1 MKQSEGECKG
11 VLTDSK
17 KEFFALD
24 IILWLNYLNFFFWLN
39 ALMSSPRC
47 ILIQDEIFYLYCKI
61 NTFFLKL
68 DHLSNTI
75 KEVKGKTI

>member
-39 ALMSSPRC
+39 ALMSTPRC
-47 ILIQDEIFYLYCKI
+47 ILIQ
-61 NTFFLKL
+61 L

-75 KEVKGKTI
+75 KEVKGKTL

>member
-39 ALMSSPRC
+39 ALMSTPRC
-47 ILIQDEIFYLYCKI
+47 ILIQ
-61 NTFFLKL
+61 L
-68 DHLSNTI
+68 DHLSKTI
-75 KEVKGKTI
+75 KEVKGKTL

>member
-24 IILWLNYLNFFFWLN
+24 IILLNYLNFFF
-39 ALMSSPRC
+39 
-47 ILIQDEIFYLYCKI
+47 
-61 NTFFLKL
+61 
-68 DHLSNTI
+68 
-75 KEVKGKTI
+75 

>member
-24 IILWLNYLNFFFWLN
+24 IILLNYLNFFFWLN
-39 ALMSSPRC
+39 ALMSTPRC
-47 ILIQDEIFYLYCKI
+47 IFIQDEIFYLYYKI
-61 NTFFLKL
+61 NTFFSKIR
-68 DHLSNTI
+68 SF
-75 KEVKGKTI
+75 V

>member
-39 ALMSSPRC
+39 ALMSTPRC
-47 ILIQDEIFYLYCKI
+47 ILIQ
-61 NTFFLKL
+61 L
-68 DHLSNTI
+68 DHLSKTI
-75 KEVKGKTI
+75 KEVKGKSL